1 MTGTDS
7 LRPGVIGLGMIGG
20 GVAVSLAK
28 SGRPATA
35 VYDVRPDA
43 TEGLAGVPAL
53 SESPAAV
60 AAECDVVLLA
70 VVDAEQAREVLTGAD
85 GVLRAARPGQVAV
98 LLSTVSL
105 AAVRELARLCADH
118 DVALLDAGVTGGTEA
133 ATNGL
138 VTMVGGPD
146 EAVATAMPVLQDFSR
161 AVVHCGPLGAGMV
174 TKLARN
180 AITYSFWAA
189 VREASGLAAA
199 GGVAPQKL
207 LEVLESAGD
216 SVSPLLHLQL
226 MAADFRIPAEQA
238 AWAEGIAAKD
248 LAAAQE
254 LAADL
259 GLALPI
265 VDQVRPRIHDVYA
278 GQLDAPEKG

>member
-1 MTGTDS
+1 MTD

-28 SGRPATA
+28 SGRPAAA

-43 TEGLAGVPAL
+43 SAGLDGVPEPLA
-53 SESPAAV
+53 SPADV
-60 AAECDVVLLA
+60 AAASDVVLLA
-70 VVDAEQAREVLTGAD
+70 VLNAEQARDVLTGAD
-85 GVLRAARPGQVAV
+85 GVLSVARAGQIVV
-98 LLSTVSL
+98 LLSTVGLS
-105 AAVRELARLCADH
+105 AVRELSVLCAAH
-118 DVALLDAGVTGGTEA
+118 EVTLLDAGVTGGTEA

-146 EAVATAMPVLQDFSR
+146 EAVARAMPVLQDFSK

-189 VREASGLAAA
+189 VREATSLAAA
-199 GGVAPQKL
+199 GSVPPSKL
-207 LEVLESAGD
+207 LEVLESSGD
-216 SVSPLLHLQL
+216 TVSPLLHLQL
-226 MAADFRIPAEQA
+226 MAVDYKIGAEQG
-238 AWAEGIAAKD
+238 AWAEGIADKD

-254 LAADL
+254 LAAEL
-259 GLALPI
+259 GLSLPI
-265 VDQVRPRIHDVYA
+265 VDQVRPRMHDVYA
-278 GQLDAPEKG
+278 GELDLPGEA